1 MRKILIIGAGQ
12 SGLQLALS
20 LLAEGYDVTVMSART
35 PEEIRNGRIMSTQV
49 MFGPNLRLE
58 RERDINQWE
67 DETPKITSINV
78 TVAGPPGNVALSFNG
93 PLDEYAQ
100 SVDQRVKMAGWLE
113 LFETRGGKI
122 IYHGVMTSDLEG
134 LSAQYDLTI
143 VAAGK
148 GDLVDLFDRDASRS
162 PFDAAQRSLAVIYV
176 HGMEPRP
183 GFTEGNVGIN
193 VTPGIGELF
202 VIPALTTS
210 GACDILFWEAV
221 PGGPLDKWEGPLTPE
236 QHLERSLALM
246 REYVPW
252 EYERCANVVPT
263 DARSALTGAYPPVVR
278 HPVGELSSSAYV
290 LGMGDVVVANDPI
303 AGQGSNN
310 AARCAATYLESILK
324 HGDQPFD
331 REWMQQTFDAYWD
344 YARHVTNFSNALL
357 GPLPEHVQGI
367 LGAATQNPAVAHRF
381 AYGYAN
387 PTDFENWLMDPA
399 KAEAYLA
406 SVADQATPAS

>member
-49 MFGPNLRLE
+49 IFGPNLRLE
-58 RERDINQWE
+58 RERGINQWE
-67 DETPKITSINV
+67 RQTPRIEAIKV
-78 TVAGPPGNVALSFNG
+78 TVGGPPGNVALSFTG

-100 SVDQRVKMAGWLE
+100 SVDQRVKMSGWLE
-113 LFETRGGKI
+113 LFESRGGKV
-122 IYHGVMTSDLEG
+122 IYHGAMTSDLEG
-134 LSAQYDLTI
+134 LTAQYELTI

-148 GDLVDLFDRDASRS
+148 GELVELFDRDPSRS
-162 PFDAAQRSLAVIYV
+162 PFDRPQRSLAVVYV

-183 GFTEGNVGIN
+183 DYPEPTVGIN

-202 VIPALTTS
+202 VIPAYTNT
-210 GACDILFWEAV
+210 GPCDILFWEAV
-221 PGGPLDKWEGPLTPE
+221 PGGPLDRWQGMQNPA
-236 QHLERSLALM
+236 QHLERSLELM
-246 REYVPW
+246 REFVPW
-252 EYERCANVVPT
+252 EYERCAKVEPT
-263 DARSALTGAYPPVVR
+263 DGRSALVGAYTPVVR
-278 HPVGELSSSAYV
+278 QPVGELSPTSHV
-290 LGMGDVVVANDPI
+290 MGMADVVVANDPI

-310 AARCAATYLESILK
+310 AVRCAAVYLQSILAR
-324 HGDQPFD
+324 GDQPFD
-331 REWMQQTFDAYWD
+331 QAWMRQTFDAYWE
-344 YARHVTNFSNALL
+344 YARHVTDFSNALL

-387 PTDFENWLMDPA
+387 PTDFANWLMDPA
-399 KAEAYLA
+399 KTQAYLA
-406 SVADQATPAS
+406 SVADQATTP

>member
-35 PEEIRNGRIMSTQV
+35 PGEIRNGRVMSTQV
-49 MFGPNLRLE
+49 MFGPSLSLE
-58 RERDINQWE
+58 RERGINQWE
-67 DETPKITSINV
+67 PQTPRIHGLNV
-78 TVAGPPGNVALSFNG
+78 SVAGPPGNVALTFKA
-93 PLDEYAQ
+93 PFDEYAQ

-113 LFETRGGKI
+113 LFESRGGKVV
-122 IYHGVMTSDLEG
+122 YHGAMTSDLEG
-134 LSAQYDLTI
+134 LARQYELTI
-143 VAAGK
+143 ISAGK
-148 GDLVDLFDRDASRS
+148 GELVELFDRDPERS
-162 PFDAAQRSLAVIYV
+162 PFDRPQRSLAVIYV

-183 GFTEGNVGIN
+183 GYPEPHVGIN

-210 GACDILFWEAV
+210 GPCDILFWEAV
-221 PGGPLDKWEGPLTPE
+221 PGGPLDDWKGRQNPKE
-236 QHLERSLALM
+236 HLQRSLELM

-252 EYERCANVVPT
+252 EWERCTAVEPT
-263 DARSALTGAYPPVVR
+263 DARSALVGSYPPVVR
-278 HPVGELSSSAYV
+278 RPVGELSPAAMV
-290 LGMGDVVVANDPI
+290 LGMADVVVANDPI

-310 AARCAATYLESILK
+310 AAHCAAIYLQSILAR
-324 HGDQPFD
+324 GGGPFD
-331 REWMQQTFDAYWD
+331 REWMQQTFDAYWA

-357 GPLPEHVQGI
+357 GPLPEHVQQI
-367 LGAATQNPAVAHRF
+367 LGAATQNPTVAHRF

-399 KAEAYLA
+399 KAAAYLA
-406 SVADQATPAS
+406 SVTGQNPA

>member
-20 LLAEGYDVTVMSART
+20 LLGEGYDVTVMSART
-35 PEEIRNGRIMSTQV
+35 PEEIRNGHITSTQV

-58 RERDINQWE
+58 REHDINQWE
-67 DETPKITSINV
+67 DETPRITSLNV
-78 TVAGPPGNVALSFNG
+78 AVAGPPGNIALNFKA
-93 PLDEYAQ
+93 PFDEYAQ

-113 LFETRGGKI
+113 LFESRGGKI

-134 LSAQYDLTI
+134 LTAQYELTI

-148 GDLVDLFDRDASRS
+148 GELVELFDRDPSRS
-162 PFDAAQRSLAVIYV
+162 PFDSAQRTLAVVYV

-183 GFTEGNVGIN
+183 GFDEPNVGIN
-193 VTPGIGELF
+193 VTPGVGELF
-202 VIPALTTS
+202 VIPALTKT
-210 GACDILFWEAV
+210 GPCDILFWEAV
-221 PGGPLDKWEGPLTPE
+221 PGGPLDRWEGRLSPQE
-236 QHLERSLALM
+236 HLDRSLGLM
-246 REYVPW
+246 REFVPW
-252 EYERCANVVPT
+252 EHARCGAVEPT
-263 DARSALTGAYPPVVR
+263 DSRSALSGSYAPVVR
-278 HPVGELSSSAYV
+278 HPVGELSATSHV
-290 LGMGDVVVANDPI
+290 LGMADVVVANDPI

-310 AARCAATYLESILK
+310 AARCAATYLDSILK
-324 HGDQPFD
+324 RGGRPFD
-331 REWMQQTFDAYWD
+331 REWMQQTFDAYWE

-367 LGAATQNPAVAHRF
+367 LGAASQNPTVAHRF

-399 KAEAYLA
+399 KAETYLA
-406 SVADQATPAS
+406 SVADQAGS

>member
-35 PEEIRNGRIMSTQV
+35 PEEIRNGRVMSTQV

-58 RERDINQWE
+58 RERGINQWE
-67 DETPKITSINV
+67 RDTPKIAGLNV
-78 TVAGPPGNVALSFNG
+78 SVAGPPGNLALSFKA

-113 LFETRGGKI
+113 LFESWGGKI

-134 LSAQYDLTI
+134 LAAQYELTI

-148 GDLVDLFDRDASRS
+148 GELVELFDRDPERS
-162 PFDAAQRSLAVIYV
+162 PFDRPQRTLAVVYV
-176 HGMEPRP
+176 HGMAPRP
-183 GFTEGNVGIN
+183 GLPEPNVGIN
-193 VTPGIGELF
+193 VTPGIAELF
-202 VIPALTTS
+202 VIPAYTIS

-221 PGGPLDKWEGPLTPE
+221 PGGPLDDWAGLQSPKD
-236 QHLERSLALM
+236 HLERSLEFM
-246 REYVPW
+246 RQYVPW
-252 EYERCANVVPT
+252 EYERCSSVEPT
-263 DARSALTGAYPPVVR
+263 DGRSALVGAYTPVVR
-278 HPVGELSSSAYV
+278 KPVGEVSPTAIV
-290 LGMGDVVVANDPI
+290 LGMADVVVANDPI

-310 AARCAATYLESILK
+310 AARCAATYLKSILAR
-324 HGDQPFD
+324 GDQPFD
-331 REWMQQTFDAYWD
+331 RQWMQQTFDAYWD

-399 KAEAYLA
+399 RTEAYLA
-406 SVADQATPAS
+406 SVADQNSAS

>member
-20 LLAEGYDVTVMSART
+20 LLGEGYDVTVMSART
-35 PEEIRNGRIMSTQV
+35 PEEIRNGRITSTQV
-49 MFGPNLRLE
+49 MFGPNLQLE

-67 DETPKITSINV
+67 PETPKIEGLNV
-78 TVAGPPGNVALSFNG
+78 TVAGPPGNVALTFKA
-93 PLDEYAQ
+93 PFDEYAQ

-113 LFETRGGKI
+113 LFESRGGKI
-122 IYHGVMTSDLEG
+122 VYHGAMTSDLEG
-134 LSAQYDLTI
+134 LTAQYELTI

-148 GDLVDLFDRDASRS
+148 GELVELFDRDPALS
-162 PFDAAQRSLAVIYV
+162 PFDRPQRTLAVVYV
-176 HGMEPRP
+176 HGLAPRP
-183 GFTEGNVGIN
+183 GYPGPNVGIN

-202 VIPALTTS
+202 VIPAYTTS

-221 PGGPLDKWEGPLTPE
+221 PGGPLDGWEGRLSPKE
-236 QHLERSLALM
+236 HLDRSLELM

-252 EYERCANVVPT
+252 EYERCSAVEPT
-263 DARSALTGAYPPVVR
+263 DARSALTGSYTPVVR
-278 HPVGELSSSAYV
+278 KPVGELSATSQV
-290 LGMGDVVVANDPI
+290 LGMADVVVANDPI

-310 AARCAATYLESILK
+310 AARCAAVYLQSILAR
-324 HGDQPFD
+324 GTQPFD
-331 REWMQQTFDAYWD
+331 RDWMQQTFDAYWE

-367 LGAATQNPAVAHRF
+367 LGAATQNPTVAHRF

-399 KAEAYLA
+399 KTEEYLK
-406 SVADQATPAS
+406 SV